1 MNLIPEVVKM
11 LGLIIG
17 EGFTVIHKDQPN
29 LYEGTVF
36 QFTEN
41 DLQFKDGDGFHSTYL
56 LSDLIRDKA
65 VAVPMR
71 VNESNENKSTNK
83 KEEKRKNLFHFIVKE
98 LGLEFGEEFRLKS
111 GNLSYCTYV
120 FKEDGLYNCT
130 DTNIVSQS
138 LFNAL
143 LSGKVGIVA
152 EPFCPKYGEVYFYVE
167 WFVKCE
173 SGEIETKGYESPII
187 NNAVWQ
193 NLEVDFAHKYVGNC
207 FRSENRAEMEKY
219 NVFKKLYGKSWED
232 VLKGRR

>member
-17 EGFTVIHKDQPN
+17 EGFTIVHKDQPN

-41 DLQFKDGDGFHSTYL
+41 DLQFKDGNGFHSTYL

-71 VNESNENKSTNK
+71 VNESIDK
-83 KEEKRKNLFHFIVKE
+83 KEEKRKNLFPYIVKE

-130 DTNIVSQS
+130 DTNIIPQS

-143 LSGKVGIVA
+143 LSGKVDIVA

-167 WFVKCE
+167 WFVRCG
-173 SGEIETKGYESPII
+173 SGKIEIKDCNEPVI

-193 NLEVDFAHKYVGNC
+193 NFDVDFARKYVGNC
-207 FRSENRAEMEKY
+207 FRTENRAEMEKY
-219 NVFKKLYGKSWED
+219 NIFEKLCGKSWEK
-232 VLKGRR
+232 VLKEEGNV